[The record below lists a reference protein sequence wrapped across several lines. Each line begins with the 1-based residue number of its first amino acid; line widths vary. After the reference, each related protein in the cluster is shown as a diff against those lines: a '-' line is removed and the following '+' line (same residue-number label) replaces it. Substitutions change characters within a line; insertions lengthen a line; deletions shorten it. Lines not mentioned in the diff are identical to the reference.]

1 MVNKDRLEKITEKS
15 IVALKTPILNNHVIV
30 TEDVLYRITRAI
42 QSIEFFL
49 DKIRENKKNFIRFES
64 SITENLSKVAT
75 LCSDIDDIYQEEE
88 ISLEIKT
95 KLEILKNKHKD
106 LEVQFYNFRF
116 DDLKRNYNKIIKTIH
131 SQEETLI
138 KAQEK
143 TKEIEQKNEE
153 ILNRFSS
160 MTTNLISL
168 IITFT
173 IVTTALSAIEHFT
186 SFQFIP
192 IFVIGL
198 VFLGVSSVMVS
209 SLILTNKKEMSKYT
223 LLIWI
228 ILFIIFVA
236 TVIETWLLTA

>member
-88 ISLEIKT
+88 ISLGIKT

-143 TKEIEQKNEE
+143 TKEIAQQNEE

>member
-15 IVALKTPILNNHVIV
+15 IVALKTPTLNNHVIV

-88 ISLEIKT
+88 ISLGIKT

-153 ILNRFSS
+153 ILNHFSS

>member
-75 LCSDIDDIYQEEE
+75 LCSYIDYIYQEEE
-88 ISLEIKT
+88 ISLEINT
-95 KLEILKNKHKD
+95 KLED

-160 MTTNLISL
+160 MTTN
-168 IITFT
+168 
-173 IVTTALSAIEHFT
+173 
-186 SFQFIP
+186 
-192 IFVIGL
+192 
-198 VFLGVSSVMVS
+198 
-209 SLILTNKKEMSKYT
+209 
-223 LLIWI
+223 
-228 ILFIIFVA
+228 
-236 TVIETWLLTA
+236 

>member
-88 ISLEIKT
+88 ISLGIKT

-168 IITFT
+168 NNIYYCNDCTFCNRT
-173 IVTTALSAIEHFT
+173 FYVISIYSNFCDWT
-186 SFQFIP
+186 S
-192 IFVIGL
+192 
-198 VFLGVSSVMVS
+198 
-209 SLILTNKKEMSKYT
+209 
-223 LLIWI
+223 
-228 ILFIIFVA
+228 LFRS
-236 TVIETWLLTA
+236 